1 MPKSK
6 RIAAKQKS
14 ASTASSRSKLPAK
27 KTVAKAGSDRSAK
40 PAAKNAT
47 ASKPAKK
54 ATVKTKARSVS
65 SSVGKAMSDALS
77 KVTSSA
83 RKVAK
88 TAEETDFRGG
98 AKRVG
103 GAIASATRNLT
114 SKLHLPKSG
123 KTKAAAPKAPAAKK
137 SATAKQKPAQP
148 LKKTAPKTGSA
159 PGAAPSRPT
168 KRTADVALD
177 ELANNYTPGHTSL
190 KTSFREG
197 GVARTKDQ
205 EMAGGFSSERWNDE
219 DHFTNKSG
227 DPRIGTHGR
236 TYEPD
241 EAPAPRKKS

>member
-1 MPKSK
+1 MPKPK
-6 RIAAKQKS
+6 KNAAKQKN

-27 KTVAKAGSDRSAK
+27 KKSAAKGGPARSAK
-40 PAAKNAT
+40 PAGSNA
-47 ASKPAKK
+47 APSKPSKK
-54 ATVKTKARSVS
+54 SALKTTGRSVS
-65 SSVGKAMSDALS
+65 SSVTKAMSDAMS

-88 TAEETDFRGG
+88 AAEETDFRGG

-103 GAIASATRNLT
+103 GAIASATRSLT
-114 SKLHLPKSG
+114 SKLHLSKSDS
-123 KTKAAAPKAPAAKK
+123 KTKAAAPKAEASKK
-137 SATAKQKPAQP
+137 AVPKQAAQP
-148 LKKTAPKTGSA
+148 LKKTPPKTGA
-159 PGAAPSRPT
+159 ARTGASSRPT

-190 KTSFREG
+190 KTSFRER
-197 GVARTKDQ
+197 GVARTRDQ
-205 EMAGGFSSERWNDE
+205 EMAGGFSDDRWNDE

-241 EAPAPRKKS
+241 EKAPSGKKS